1 MQPNE
6 VRTKVESVSGVAL
19 VIRAETSCDLARHNG
34 NPGAASASRS
44 AVGFAGDISRGSRV
58 ATELVS
64 ADPEL
69 DRGQR
74 VCATGASDFASV
86 DRKAS
91 RPKGEPTERRDDR
104 PPRSSLSC
112 PLLIKW
118 EQTAIYYQLSS
129 LGDGLLRA
137 RDARL
142 TLARQS
148 CRENGGLGSLQ
159 RFVAVVKPRRLA
171 LLYRGARSAWA
182 GRRSPIR
189 LTLLGGAGSYALP
202 RPSQNAPTRRPLCPR
217 AQLPSKNSRISRT
230 ANASSTM
237 NT

>member
-1 MQPNE
+1 
-6 VRTKVESVSGVAL
+6 
-19 VIRAETSCDLARHNG
+19 VIHAEPSCDLARHNG
-34 NPGAASASRS
+34 NLGAASAPRS
-44 AVGFAGDISRGSRV
+44 AAGFARDISRGSPV
-58 ATELVS
+58 ARELVS

-91 RPKGEPTERRDDR
+91 RPKGETTDRREVASLAPYLLSGSR
-104 PPRSSLSC
+104 PRFTTNCPRWATGFC
-112 PLLIKW
+112 
-118 EQTAIYYQLSS
+118 
-129 LGDGLLRA
+129 A

-189 LTLLGGAGSYALP
+189 LTFTWRSRELRASATIAERADAQAAVPP
-202 RPSQNAPTRRPLCPR
+202 RSVAEQEFAHFPNGQRFIHDEHVVVRVL
-217 AQLPSKNSRISRT
+217 
-230 ANASSTM
+230 
-237 NT
+237 